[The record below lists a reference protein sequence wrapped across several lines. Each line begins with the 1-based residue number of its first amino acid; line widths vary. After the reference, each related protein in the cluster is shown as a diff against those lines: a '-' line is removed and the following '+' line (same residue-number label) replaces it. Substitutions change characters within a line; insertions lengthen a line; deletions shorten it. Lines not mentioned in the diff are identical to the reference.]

1 MPAKAPSTPT
11 VTDSSTGIGIIQL
24 SYSATRNR

>member
-1 MPAKAPSTPT
+1 MNAPSTPAL
-11 VTDSSTGIGIIQL
+11 TDSSTGTGITQL